1 MCSSSVVRVSSIW
14 KPMERDGLQY
24 GSDLASGR
32 ERSVVV
38 NNGEEFGGTD
48 CDSIGRCRRRRNVF
62 KYVTNIAELNTHG
75 GKGIG
80 KLPYL
85 KCSSVCSN
93 NLCEVDVR
101 VDVSNVGSV
110 SVGGP
115 SNKRARSEKVG
126 MLLDPDVECSL
137 CDVALCCD
145 KQYKDAFPSYDAG
158 HESTVARNV
167 EACIELS
174 RQRVD
179 SILSL
184 LQLLELSEGRKKVEF
199 NSSNLGY
206 SIKEGQP
213 IVPCLLTGVSN
224 TCMDKE
230 NLGRFGGTN
239 SSVEYNIE
247 TRRKTVINKTK
258 RDLSNA
264 FREVAGNL
272 ITLDLMHK
280 IVRRTKFKIALSVAN
295 QNVLLKS
302 DKDPPIQ

>member
-1 MCSSSVVRVSSIW
+1 
-14 KPMERDGLQY
+14 MERHGLQY
-24 GSDLASGR
+24 PSDLASGS

-62 KYVTNIAELNTHG
+62 RDVTNIGQLNTYG
-75 GKGIG
+75 GEGIG

-93 NLCEVDVR
+93 NLYEVDVR

-110 SVGGP
+110 SVGVP
-115 SNKRARSEKVG
+115 SNKRARREKVG

-158 HESTVARNV
+158 HEANLARNV

-174 RQRVD
+174 RRRVE
-179 SILSL
+179 SILSVSPL
-184 LQLLELSEGRKKVEF
+184 PEISQGRKKVEF
-199 NSSNLGY
+199 NSSNIGY

-213 IVPCLLTGVSN
+213 SVPCLLIGVSN
-224 TCMDKE
+224 TIMDKE
-230 NLGRFGGTN
+230 NLGRFGATN

-247 TRRKTVINKTK
+247 KRRRTVIQKTK

-264 FREVAGNL
+264 FREVASNFL
-272 ITLDLMHK
+272 TLDLMHK
-280 IVRRTKFKIALSVAN
+280 IVRRTKSKIALSVAN
-295 QNVLLKS
+295 QNLML
-302 DKDPPIQ
+302 